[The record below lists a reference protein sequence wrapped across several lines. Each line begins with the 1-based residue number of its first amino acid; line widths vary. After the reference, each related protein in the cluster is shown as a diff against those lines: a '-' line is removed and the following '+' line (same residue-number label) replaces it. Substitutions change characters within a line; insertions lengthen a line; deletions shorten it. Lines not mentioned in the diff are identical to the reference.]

1 MLNIAVLVSGSGSNL
16 QAIIDE
22 KLKGNLNNV
31 NISCVVSNKTGVFAL
46 ERAEN
51 QGIDN
56 KVFLKKEYED
66 QSAWEDALISYLKDK
81 NVDLVVL
88 AGFLT
93 ILSEKFVESFTNSI
107 INIHPSLIPA
117 FCGDGFYGLNVHKAA
132 IEKGVKISGA
142 TVHYVDAGV
151 DTGKIIMQK
160 AVDVLDN
167 DTPETLQKRVLEEA
181 EWVILPLAIKKIADD
196 RNK

>member
-22 KLKGNLNNV
+22 KLKGNLDNV
-31 NISCVVSNKTGVFAL
+31 NISCVVSNKADVYSL
-46 ERAEN
+46 KRADKH
-51 QGIDN
+51 GIEN
-56 KVFLKKEYED
+56 KVFLKKDYQNQEE
-66 QSAWEDALISYLKDK
+66 WENALISYLKEK
-81 NVDLVVL
+81 NVELVVL

-93 ILSEKFVESFTNSI
+93 ILSEKFVENFTNSI

-117 FCGDGFYGLNVHKAA
+117 FCGDGFYGLRVHKAA

-142 TVHYVDAGV
+142 TVHYVDSGV

-160 AVDVLDN
+160 AVEVLDN
-167 DTPETLQKRVLEEA
+167 DTPEILQNRILENA
-181 EWVILPLAIKKIADD
+181 EWVILPKAIKKIADE
-196 RNK
+196 RKL